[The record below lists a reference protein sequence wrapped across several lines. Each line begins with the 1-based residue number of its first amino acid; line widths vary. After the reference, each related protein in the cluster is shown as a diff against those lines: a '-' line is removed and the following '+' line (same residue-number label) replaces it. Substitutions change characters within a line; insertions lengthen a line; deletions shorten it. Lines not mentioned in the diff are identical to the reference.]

1 MVERDHSAYPEKLL
15 LRENP
20 LAISSISA
28 SGTDAARRA
37 LAPGQGLGWG
47 WGGDAA
53 VPGGR
58 GDNPQEGPDP
68 RFAEVSRSQSR
79 SCLED
84 VDLPRDFLVGF
95 RGGGGGGEIC
105 HEGPEPGAL
114 PPPGEAAGAGDRDRA
129 GPNPA
134 PGPTPPTPRRLPGEG
149 ETRVEPAPG
158 PLQVRGEWEGGGEHP
173 ANHPPAPRGLPH
185 PPPRAAPAPRTHIRG
200 RVC

>member
-95 RGGGGGGEIC
+95 RGGGGGGKFATKD
-105 HEGPEPGAL
+105 PSPGLSHPPARL
-114 PPPGEAAGAGDRDRA
+114 QGRGTGTGLAPTPLRDPPPPPHGGCPGRGRRGSSRPRDRCRCV
-129 GPNPA
+129 GSGRGEGNTPPTTH
-134 PGPTPPTPRRLPGEG
+134 PPLGDSPTPP
-149 ETRVEPAPG
+149 
-158 PLQVRGEWEGGGEHP
+158 
-173 ANHPPAPRGLPH
+173 
-185 PPPRAAPAPRTHIRG
+185 
-200 RVC
+200 

>member
-37 LAPGQGLGWG
+37 LAPGQGLGWGG

-134 PGPTPPTPRRLPGEG
+134 PGPPTPPPPTPHGGCPGRGRRGSSRPRDRCRCVGSGRGEGNTPPT
-149 ETRVEPAPG
+149 T
-158 PLQVRGEWEGGGEHP
+158 
-173 ANHPPAPRGLPH
+173 HPPLGDSPT
-185 PPPRAAPAPRTHIRG
+185 PP
-200 RVC
+200 

>member
-134 PGPTPPTPRRLPGEG
+134 PGPTPPTPPPPHGGCPGRGRRGSSRPRDRCRCVGSGRGEG
-149 ETRVEPAPG
+149 NTPPTT
-158 PLQVRGEWEGGGEHP
+158 
-173 ANHPPAPRGLPH
+173 HPPLGDSPT
-185 PPPRAAPAPRTHIRG
+185 PP
-200 RVC
+200 